1 MEQTTKDR
9 ALMKALAQKEP
20 RQLPSN
26 FAYVTMRRI
35 KEEQCAEERR
45 QHKLAIITVIAV
57 TLVGVATL
65 LYLLGDVIWQSLV
78 SISLKPDGFALVLPT
93 LFCLVFF
100 ALLNHWLSRH
110 HYTRGTGTA
119 V

>member
-1 MEQTTKDR
+1 MEKTTKDR
-9 ALMKALAQKEP
+9 ALMKALAQKDP

-26 FAYVTMRRI
+26 FAYVTMQRI
-35 KEEQCAEERR
+35 KEEQRAERRR

-57 TLVGVATL
+57 TLVGIATL
-65 LYLLGDVIWQSLV
+65 QFLLGDVIWQSLA
-78 SISLKPDGFALVLPT
+78 SISLTPDGFPLVLPT

-110 HYTRGTGTA
+110 RTA
-119 V
+119 

>member
-1 MEQTTKDR
+1 
-9 ALMKALAQKEP
+9 MKALAQKEP

-35 KEEQCAEERR
+35 KEEQREEERR
-45 QHKLAIITVIAV
+45 QRQMAIITVTAV
-57 TLVGVATL
+57 VLVGVATL

-78 SISLKPDGFALVLPT
+78 SISLKPDGFALVVPT
-93 LFCLVFF
+93 MFCLIFF
-100 ALLNHWLSRH
+100 TVVNHWLSRH
-110 HYTRGTGTA
+110 HT

>member
-1 MEQTTKDR
+1 
-9 ALMKALAQKEP
+9 MKALAQKES

-35 KEEQCAEERR
+35 KEEQRAEKRR

-57 TLVGVATL
+57 TLVGIATL
-65 LYLLGDVIWQSLV
+65 LYLLGNVIWQSIL

-100 ALLNHWLSRH
+100 ALLNHWLAR
-110 HYTRGTGTA
+110 HYTA
-119 V
+119 